1 MIELAQH
8 LLKPVVAHP
17 DDISIQVVEGE
28 ASVILE
34 AIVHPDDRTTLED
47 DGGRTLRS
55 IRNILSAAAGRR
67 RATLDLVEEHG
78 AAASEE

>member
-34 AIVHPDDRTTLED
+34 AIVHPDYRTTGEYD
-47 DGGRTLRS
+47 CRCS
-55 IRNILSAAAGRR
+55 PPA
-67 RATLDLVEEHG
+67 
-78 AAASEE
+78 